1 MAKSRPLIVETLE
14 DRIARAAIG
23 LPWRD
28 PTHLTLSFAPDGT
41 SIAGD
46 SSDLFQDSRQPS
58 SPPPRPGR
66 TTSSGPSRP
75 GRRRPTFRWAWW
87 PTTALRSASPG

>member
-1 MAKSRPLIVETLE
+1 MAQSRLLTVEYLE
-14 DRIARAAIG
+14 ARIAPANIG

-46 SSDLFQDSRQPS
+46 HSDLFQDPRQSVPQ
-58 SPPPRPGR
+58 
-66 TTSSGPSRP
+66 
-75 GRRRPTFRWAWW
+75 RRRLA
-87 PTTALRSASPG
+87 G